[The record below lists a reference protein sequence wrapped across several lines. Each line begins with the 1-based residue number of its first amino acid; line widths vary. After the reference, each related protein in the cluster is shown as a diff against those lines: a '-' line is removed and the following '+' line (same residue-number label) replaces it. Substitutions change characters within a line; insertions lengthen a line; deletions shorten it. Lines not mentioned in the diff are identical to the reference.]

1 MAHAATAA
9 KLRVLAKEAEVRVG
23 RTGGAAAED
32 AVVAAVVLEHAGR
45 RHERLP
51 LRVPLDVRLPA
62 PAEARHDA
70 RAGHQALG
78 EWAAGILGT
87 EAVAAPRARERQDV
101 RLARERISPRAGAE
115 GDEAGRRGEVKVR
128 DERTS
133 A

>member
-87 EAVAAPRARERQDV
+87 EAVAAPP
-101 RLARERISPRAGAE
+101 SPRASGRASRE
-115 GDEAGRRGEVKVR
+115 RADLAAGRCGRRRGR
-128 DERTS
+128 PTR
-133 A
+133 